1 LQHFEVN
8 SSDQSF
14 FRILT
19 ATPSIALGTPPWSI
33 ETATQWYI
41 DITRRRNYRKWFNT
55 DASRFHGLVTQA
67 VHGRRFITTDLGLMG
82 LGPPLAE
89 SGDIVCVLLG
99 APVPFVLREYAQGK
113 YFLIGECYMDG
124 FMDGQALDRIAD
136 EVHNLVHIGWPEVR
150 KLDQLS
156 SSLEIFSL
164 V

>member
-1 LQHFEVN
+1 
-8 SSDQSF
+8 
-14 FRILT
+14 
-19 ATPSIALGTPPWSI
+19 
-33 ETATQWYI
+33 
-41 DITRRRNYRKWFNT
+41 
-55 DASRFHGLVTQA
+55 
-67 VHGRRFITTDLGLMG
+67 MG